1 MRELEMAEVETT
13 GRGFR
18 IVCGVL
24 GVLLLLLTVP
34 FAIVSIVSSD
44 ASQTMHRFHTTGAAV
59 PSLILAAALL
69 VLAARPPAVA
79 AMQLFVMGAFVSLL
93 VGLVAGD
100 LFTGLLVVG
109 VVLAAIVLALYPR
122 RAEVWRVAGPRVSL
136 VAVAAI
142 ASVPAIACA
151 LTQASLQRHA
161 IPGDPHGDA
170 HHYSGAAVAAL
181 ALPATVLVAA
191 LGRAGWRVV
200 GWVGAGAFV
209 LFGAAGL
216 AFSTYTS
223 APDAVWAWASVGAG
237 ILVLALTELEARR
250 GPAGVSS

>member
-1 MRELEMAEVETT
+1 
-13 GRGFR
+13 
-18 IVCGVL
+18 
-24 GVLLLLLTVP
+24 
-34 FAIVSIVSSD
+34 
-44 ASQTMHRFHTTGAAV
+44 
-59 PSLILAAALL
+59 
-69 VLAARPPAVA
+69 
-79 AMQLFVMGAFVSLL
+79 MGAFVSLL
-93 VGLVAGD
+93 VGLAAGD

-122 RAEVWRVAGPRVSL
+122 RAQVWRGAGPRLSL
-136 VAVAAI
+136 VAVAVI
-142 ASVPAIACA
+142 AAVPAIAYA

-181 ALPATVLVAA
+181 ALPAAVLIAA
-191 LGRAGWRVV
+191 VGRAGWRVV
-200 GWVGAGAFV
+200 GWVAAAAFV

-250 GPAGVSS
+250 APARVPA